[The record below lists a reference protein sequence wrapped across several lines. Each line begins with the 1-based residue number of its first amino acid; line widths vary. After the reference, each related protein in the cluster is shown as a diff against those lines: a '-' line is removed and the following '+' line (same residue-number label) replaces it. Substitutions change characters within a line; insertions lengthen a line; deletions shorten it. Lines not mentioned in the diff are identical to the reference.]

1 MVVLP
6 IVNMLLML
14 LGFVT
19 PWRKKRPGTAREA
32 TQDSTAS
39 QARIGQFNE
48 VIQEG

>member
-1 MVVLP
+1 MLP

-19 PWRKKRPGTAREA
+19 PWRRKSPGTAREA

-39 QARIGQFNE
+39 HARIRQFNE
-48 VIQEG
+48 LI